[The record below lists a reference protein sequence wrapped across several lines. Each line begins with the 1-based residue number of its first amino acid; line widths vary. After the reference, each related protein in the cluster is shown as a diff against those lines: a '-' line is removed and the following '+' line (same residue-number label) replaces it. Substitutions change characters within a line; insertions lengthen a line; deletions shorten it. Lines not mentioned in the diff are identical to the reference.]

1 MGISRGAIRVM
12 RARSLRPLV
21 KTRAFGQTHTRKKF
35 KPEKLQHET
44 VISPANKKPA
54 PTWGRADFNQRN
66 D

>member
-1 MGISRGAIRVM
+1 M